1 MSLLAKLHEQLFFSS
16 SLCSFYVSLQHIVF
30 ITIQQPFVGVTSYQ
44 LGGFA
49 VWLQI
54 PVESLIPFPTWRQL
68 PQHLSGM
75 EFFYTPSFF
84 SPQLFLSRLLITNF
98 LMSIYNVVPS
108 EAQLWPHD
116 LLTVRLSDRT
126 VAEKLLDHSTRP
138 LNIQDGHRI
147 WLGKQDGTL
156 MVQIGGSPPRELL
169 EG

>member
-1 MSLLAKLHEQLFFSS
+1 
-16 SLCSFYVSLQHIVF
+16 
-30 ITIQQPFVGVTSYQ
+30 
-44 LGGFA
+44 
-49 VWLQI
+49 
-54 PVESLIPFPTWRQL
+54 
-68 PQHLSGM
+68 M